1 MSKDRQDIDWSL
13 TTWDG
18 SRRAQ
23 LRHAL
28 TLTVRERLEAVE
40 GLADVGRRF
49 QQIRAR
55 GGFKPASPEAEAAQA
70 ETPPAAREPAVRY
83 GSREGRY
90 DLPLHGCTPEPLMNY
105 LKSLG
110 ALRLINEQADPLARG
125 YWTDGVFRLVST
137 LSSDALLEFFLRRYQ
152 PTPIV
157 VPWSGNDFFD
167 ADPDAA
173 KKTYDKTPTGARVIE
188 AFLGAEKDLRL
199 EEYRRAIDAALG
211 AMKKLGIRKKERLGK
226 PDVKAAYLVEL
237 RNQAGSKVAD
247 WIDAAAVIGN
257 EKATFSSLLGSGG
270 GSDGNTHF
278 SDNFMQNLW
287 EVLPEF
293 DRQRG
298 KSGKAKSDNVSE
310 SSEKQLSLGLL
321 RSALFGEA
329 VRDLVEKRTSSL
341 FDSGAVGGPNATQG
355 MERESLTNPWNFI
368 LGLEGALLFA
378 GTVAKRAGSAITGTS
393 FPFQFQ
399 FSSNDGDRAV
409 LKEQAGREI
418 WFPLWEKPA
427 TLAEVRVLFGEGR
440 AEIGSRTAVRGAD
453 MARAASGLGVDRG
466 IGAFQRYAIVRGRV
480 GGDNYNTAV
489 SLGRFDV
496 RFRQAGNL
504 LVDADLWLDRFR
516 RACRIGQKDKAPAR
530 LVSALRRIDGAVFD
544 YCRYGGACHFQSI
557 LVALGQAER
566 ELMRDGAWATKN
578 RVSPLAGLSPEWI
591 VGANDGSIEFEIA
604 LALAGVHDAE
614 VKLGSLRANLEPVDV
629 VKKADGS
636 VFAKWAEKD
645 RAVVW
650 NAGDLASNMST
661 VLARRVMDASRAGC
675 ERLPLGSRHP
685 VPLETIAAF
694 IAGEADDS
702 RVEDLLWGLMLV
714 DAQNSTGLPRRD
726 GHIEAQPLP
735 RAYALLKLLFLP
747 RPLIADRGGDG
758 HLRWRYS
765 RRDERG
771 IELRPEVT
779 IVPLLRA
786 NRIPEVCEIAMRR
799 LRASGLVPMPNRAMG
814 SHRLGRDWDAPG
826 DARNGERLAAA
837 LLLPIGSRS
846 VDRLVGLVTR
856 QSENTDVEIFDHEE
870 GTA

>member
-1 MSKDRQDIDWSL
+1 MSEDKQDIDWSV
-13 TTWDG
+13 TTWEG

-28 TLTVRERLEAVE
+28 TLTVRERLEAAE

-55 GGFKPASPEAEAAQA
+55 GGFRPATPEPEAAQA
-70 ETPPAAREPAVRY
+70 EAPPAAREPAGRY
-83 GSREGRY
+83 GSSEGWH
-90 DLPLHGCTPEPLMNY
+90 DVALHGCTPEPLMNY

-110 ALRLINEQADPLARG
+110 VLRLVNEQADPLARG
-125 YWTDGVFRLVST
+125 YWGDGVFRLVST

-157 VPWSGNDFFD
+157 VPWSGSDFFD
-167 ADPDAA
+167 VDRSAA

-188 AFLGAEKDLRL
+188 AFLGAEKELRL
-199 EEYRRAIDAALG
+199 DEYQRAIDAALG
-211 AMKKLGIRKKERLGK
+211 AMKKLGIRKKEQLGK
-226 PDVKAAYLVEL
+226 PDVKAAYLVGL
-237 RNQAGSKVAD
+237 RNLAGSKVAD

-298 KSGKAKSDNVSE
+298 KSGKAKSNHVNE

-329 VRDLVEKRTSSL
+329 VRDLAEKRTSSL

-378 GTVAKRAGSAITGTS
+378 GTVAKRAGSVITGTS

-399 FSSNDGDRAV
+399 FSSTDGDRAA

-440 AEIGSRTAVRGAD
+440 AEIGPRAAVRGVD
-453 MARAASGLGVDRG
+453 MARAASSLGVDRG
-466 IGAFQRYAIVRGRV
+466 IGAFQRYAIVKGRV

-489 SLGRFDV
+489 SLGRFNV
-496 RFRQAGNL
+496 RFRQTVNL

-516 RACRIGQKDKAPAR
+516 RACRIGQKDEAPAR

-544 YCRYGGACHFQSI
+544 YCRYGGARHFQSI
-557 LVALGQAER
+557 LVALGQTER
-566 ELMRDGAWATKN
+566 ESMRDGAWATKN
-578 RVSPLAGLSPEWI
+578 RVPPLAGLSLEWI
-591 VGANDGSIEFEIA
+591 VAANDGSIEFEIA
-604 LALAGVHDAE
+604 LALASMHDAE
-614 VKLGSLRANLEPVDV
+614 FKLGSLRTNLEPVV
-629 VKKADGS
+629 VAKKADGS

-650 NAGDLASNMST
+650 NAGDLASNMSA
-661 VLARRVMDASRAGC
+661 VLARRVMDANRAGC
-675 ERLPLGSRHP
+675 ERLPIGSRHAAA
-685 VPLETIAAF
+685 LEAVAAF
-694 IAGEADDS
+694 IAGEVDDS
-702 RVEDLLWGLMLV
+702 RVKDLVWGLMLV
-714 DAQNSTGLPRRD
+714 DANNPMGLPRRD
-726 GHIEAQPLP
+726 GQIEAQPLP
-735 RAYALLKLLFLP
+735 RTYALLKLLFLP
-747 RPLIADRGGDG
+747 RPLVADRGGDG
-758 HLRWRYS
+758 QLRWRYS
-765 RRDERG
+765 RQDERG
-771 IELRPEVT
+771 IELRPEPT

-786 NRIPEVCEIAMRR
+786 NRIPEACEIAMRR
-799 LRASGLVPMPNRAMG
+799 VRASGLVPMPDRAMG
-814 SHRLGRDWDAPG
+814 SHRLGRDWGAPG
-826 DARNGERLAAA
+826 DVRKGERLAAA
-837 LLLPIGSRS
+837 LLLPIDSSS
-846 VDRLVGLVTR
+846 VGRLVSLVIR
-856 QSENTDVEIFDHEE
+856 QTGSTDVEIFDYEE
-870 GTA
+870 ETA